1 MSKKELHPGHT
12 HPVCPICSG
21 ELKRNR
27 KAPGR
32 LICRACN
39 LSFDEKRIIRLW
51 KDGEY
56 KELGRKDP
64 KPKESLVQVKA
75 ILNQLKNLIAE
86 NVTKDQADEAP
97 VEHAAHR
104 KNGSEPV

>member
-1 MSKKELHPGHT
+1 MSKKELQEGHT

-39 LSFDEKRIIRLW
+39 LSFDEKRIIRMW
-51 KDGEY
+51 KDGKY
-56 KELGRKDP
+56 KKLGRKEL
-64 KPKESLVQVKA
+64 KPNESLTQAEA
-75 ILNQLKNLIAE
+75 ILNQLKSLIAE
-86 NVTKDQADEAP
+86 NIAKKQADEDRI
-97 VEHAAHR
+97 EHAAHR